1 MKVLSIILSAVAT
14 ICLIVSIALSD
25 ECRSDEYELYTG
37 FMIFFSLLFMAVG
50 ALSTIHA
57 FKKN

>member
-1 MKVLSIILSAVAT
+1 MKVLSIIFFFFFS